1 MYDFSRNTGEWVKS
15 DNVKAVEV
23 GMYDFGSEDDPDL
36 RSCLK
41 AESHDLSVGLIRTI
55 EADFASP
62 LDLTEYR
69 SFSYEIYALPYDAD
83 PFATYYT
90 RVRLFSSD
98 GSSVENIV
106 EIKPNGLAGGVARSV
121 HMVTTKRRCIG

>member
-1 MYDFSRNTGEWVKS
+1 MIIVGISIGFSIGQVGAASSSDSLTLYDFSRNTGEWVKS

-69 SFSYEIYALPYDAD
+69 SFSYEIYACRMTP
-83 PFATYYT
+83 T
-90 RVRLFSSD
+90 RSRPITPASGYF
-98 GSSVENIV
+98 
-106 EIKPNGLAGGVARSV
+106 
-121 HMVTTKRRCIG
+121 RRTAAVLKILSK